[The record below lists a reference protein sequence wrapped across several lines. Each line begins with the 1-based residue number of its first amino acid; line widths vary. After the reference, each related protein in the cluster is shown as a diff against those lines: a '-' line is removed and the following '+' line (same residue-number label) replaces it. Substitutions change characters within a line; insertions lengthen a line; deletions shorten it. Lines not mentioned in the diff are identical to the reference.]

1 MKSNT
6 PLLDEITDTG
16 RPDLHINATIENN
29 APAIITTTTGLKF
42 TAELLRADSRKG
54 TALLR
59 RDNPDGT
66 YSIISVT
73 NVMAIEQTR
82 DSDTNAVVHP

>member
-16 RPDLHINATIENN
+16 QPDLHINATIENN
-29 APAIITTTTGLKF
+29 AMAIITTTTGLEF

-73 NVMAIEQTR
+73 NVMAIEQIR
-82 DSDTNAVVHP
+82 DSDTDAVVHP

>member
-1 MKSNT
+1 MNNKT
-6 PLLDEITDTG
+6 PLLDEIADTG
-16 RPDLHINATIENN
+16 RPDLHINTTIENN
-29 APAIITTTTGLKF
+29 APAIVTTTTGLTL
-42 TAELLRADSRKG
+42 TAELLRADTRKG

-73 NVMAIEQTR
+73 NVMAIEQLR

>member
-1 MKSNT
+1 MNT

-16 RPDLHINATIENN
+16 QPDLHIEATIENN

-73 NVMAIEQTR
+73 NVMAIEQIKSADDNT
-82 DSDTNAVVHP
+82 VVHP